1 MLESLGYSFVCTVLI
16 AAFCF
21 FTFIAIEELKSL
33 NRKERKILLI
43 CIGSFLFVWFVLFL
57 VCYIGGYYVF

>member
-1 MLESLGYSFVCTVLI
+1 MLESLGYSFVCAVLI
-16 AAFCF
+16 GAFCF
-21 FTFIAIEELKSL
+21 FTFIVIEELKSL
-33 NRKERKILLI
+33 NNKERKILLI